1 MTRSSNP
8 ERAQRLNA
16 AFDLLAR
23 GYTLADA
30 AAALTQEF
38 GLSRR
43 QAYRY
48 LQEAQGI
55 DGPVPISAP
64 PIPIT
69 IKVPEAVV
77 VKLRAYA
84 QSSGLTI
91 GEIVARAVLSF
102 LEKVG
107 RHG

>member
-1 MTRSSNP
+1 MARSTQS

-16 AFDLLAR
+16 AFDLIAR
-23 GYTLADA
+23 GYSLNEA
-30 AAALTQEF
+30 AEVLVKQF

-55 DGPVPISAP
+55 KRPIAVSAP
-64 PIPIT
+64 TIPIT
-69 IKVPEAVV
+69 IKVPGDVIAG
-77 VKLRAYA
+77 LRAYA
-84 QSSGLTI
+84 QTSGLTI
-91 GEIVARAVLSF
+91 GETVARAVSAF
-102 LEKVG
+102 LAKAG

>member
-1 MTRSSNP
+1 MSRSTHS

-23 GYTLADA
+23 NYTLAEA

-38 GLSRR
+38 SLSRR

-48 LQEAQGI
+48 LQQAQGI
-55 DGPVPISAP
+55 ESPVPVCAP
-64 PIPIT
+64 RLAIT
-69 IKVPEAVV
+69 LKVPEDVV
-77 VKLRAYA
+77 VKLRAHA
-84 QSSGLTI
+84 QTSGLRL
-91 GEIVARAVLSF
+91 GDIVAYAVLSF
-102 LEKVG
+102 LDKAR

>member
-1 MTRSSNP
+1 MR
-8 ERAQRLNA
+8 E
-16 AFDLLAR
+16 D
-23 GYTLADA
+23 GLADA
-30 AAALTQEF
+30 SATLTQEF

-55 DGPVPISAP
+55 DGPLPISAP
-64 PIPIT
+64 MVPIT
-69 IKVPEAVV
+69 IKIPKDVV
-77 VKLRAYA
+77 TQLRSYA
-84 QSSGLTI
+84 QTSGMTI

-102 LEKVG
+102 LDQLR

>member
-1 MTRSSNP
+1 MTRSSNT

-23 GYTLADA
+23 GYTLTDA

-55 DGPVPISAP
+55 DGPLPVSSPTV
-64 PIPIT
+64 PIT
-69 IKVPEAVV
+69 IKIPRDVV
-77 VKLRAYA
+77 AQLRSYA
-84 QSSGLTI
+84 QTSGMAI
-91 GEIVARAVLSF
+91 GEIVARAILNF
-102 LEKVG
+102 LDQLR